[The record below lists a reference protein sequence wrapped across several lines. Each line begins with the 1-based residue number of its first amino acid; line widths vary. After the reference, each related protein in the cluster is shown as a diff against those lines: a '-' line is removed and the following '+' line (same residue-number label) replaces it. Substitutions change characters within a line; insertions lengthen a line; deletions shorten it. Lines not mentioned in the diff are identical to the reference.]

1 MKRLTRQ
8 PRPLLHLAAVIMTLA
23 ACNRVESPKPTPMT
37 ERYRLVADAAALPLL
52 RALANAYTAAN
63 PYTELTV
70 EANSRA
76 NLAQTLQ
83 SSQAAL
89 AATSVVLPP
98 PTPTSQWWQAE
109 LALDGV
115 SVIVHPQ
122 NPINDIATR
131 DARDVFAGIRNQWEQ
146 LGANNIGA
154 IKVAVR
160 EEGDGG
166 RALFDQ
172 LVMGDQP
179 LTLDAL
185 VMPSAETMMNYV
197 ALNPEAVGYA
207 PSARASAQPGVK
219 MLALDGK
226 TATPANLGSGDYP
239 LSQTI
244 SLIGARE
251 PQSELRN
258 FAAWALG
265 PQGKQIAESLGYASL
280 N

>member
-1 MKRLTRQ
+1 LKQLKR
-8 PRPLLHLAAVIMTLA
+8 RPVCLAITIIALA
-23 ACNRVESPKPTPMT
+23 ACNRAESPKPTPVT
-37 ERYRLVADAAALPLL
+37 ERYRLAADAAALPLL

-70 EANSRA
+70 EQTSQAS
-76 NLAQTLQ
+76 LAGALQ
-83 SSQAAL
+83 SGQATL
-89 AATSVVLPP
+89 AATALAPPP
-98 PTPTSQWWQAE
+98 PTPTSLWWQAD

-115 SVIVHPQ
+115 SMIVNSQ
-122 NPINDIATR
+122 NPIGDITTR

-146 LGANNIGA
+146 LGVNSIGA

-160 EEGDGG
+160 EDGDGS
-166 RALFDQ
+166 RAVFDQ

-207 PSARASAQPGVK
+207 PSARASAQSGVK
-219 MLALDGK
+219 ALALDGK
-226 TATPANLGSGDYP
+226 TATPATLGSGEYP
-239 LSQTI
+239 LSRTI

-258 FAAWALG
+258 FVAWALG
-265 PQGKQIAESLGYASL
+265 PQGKQITESLGYASL

>member
-1 MKRLTRQ
+1 LKRTLFRLT
-8 PRPLLHLAAVIMTLA
+8 AVTMTLVIA
-23 ACNRVESPKPTPMT
+23 ACNRVESPKPTPVT
-37 ERYRLVADAAALPLL
+37 ERYRLAADAAALPLL

-70 EANSRA
+70 EATSRTG
-76 NLAQTLQ
+76 LAQALQ
-83 SSQAAL
+83 SGQTAL
-89 AATSVVLPP
+89 AATSLVPP
-98 PTPTSQWWQAE
+98 ALTPTSQWWQAE

-131 DARDVFAGIRNQWEQ
+131 DARDVFAGIRNQWKQ

-207 PSARASAQPGVK
+207 PSARANAQPGVK
-219 MLALDGK
+219 ALALDGK

-239 LSQTI
+239 LSRTI
-244 SLIGARE
+244 SLIGAHE

-258 FAAWALG
+258 FVAWALG
-265 PQGKQIAESLGYASL
+265 PQGKEIAESLGYASL